1 MRKQAMILLGL
12 AFLLLLTGCGGGGGG
27 GTPAPPAP
35 QNFKADRKYIQEDGE
50 WKQKTFLSW
59 DAVTNAT
66 SYKVY
71 RQGKSE
77 TQPTLLVI
85 VPTTSY
91 TDDVPNELWHSDITY
106 YVSAVVNNVE
116 GNKAQAKTV
125 EPTLPPT
132 PSPPQNLLAQR
143 EWVKKGNEL
152 VQITSLSWSAIADAT
167 SYKVYRQ
174 GEGEARPILLGSAQ
188 TTSYTDEV
196 PEALWHSDIT
206 YYVSA
211 VANNVEGNKAE
222 AKTEE
227 PVPPPPPL

>member
-116 GNKAQAKTV
+116 GKQGTGKDSGTD
-125 EPTLPPT
+125 PPT
-132 PSPPQNLLAQR
+132 YSIPSPEPFSPARMGQKGQRTRPDNLSKLECNCGR
-143 EWVKKGNEL
+143 YFL
-152 VQITSLSWSAIADAT
+152 
-167 SYKVYRQ
+167 
-174 GEGEARPILLGSAQ
+174 
-188 TTSYTDEV
+188 
-196 PEALWHSDIT
+196 
-206 YYVSA
+206 
-211 VANNVEGNKAE
+211 
-222 AKTEE
+222 
-227 PVPPPPPL
+227 